1 MTTISA
7 TVNADRASVAL
18 VLTPTESVANVFRY
32 DANGYRAVRFPS
44 GTFPTSRA
52 VQVDDWEAA
61 LSGPVTYRAGGEG
74 GPTARV
80 TLDGTGPWLTP
91 PRAPSA
97 SVRLVSV
104 IGYDAAR
111 ESTSTA
117 TPLANGSSVVKL
129 GKMGLRT
136 GAFEVL
142 CADHAVAVHIE
153 DLLARYP
160 QQFLRVP
167 EHVSMDLY
175 FLVQGTKVATD
186 PETGAWTL
194 TVEYTETAAP
204 VEGLPTWTYAALAA
218 AYPDLGSA
226 SASYASL
233 AGVAVND
240 RDL

>member
-18 VLTPTESVANVFRY
+18 VLTPTESLASIMRT
-32 DANGYRAVRFPS
+32 DANGVQPVRFPS
-44 GTFPTSRA
+44 GTFPTSRP

-61 LSGPVTYRAGGEG
+61 LSGPVTYRAGDAS
-74 GPTARV
+74 ARV

-194 TVEYTETAAP
+194 TVDYTETAAP
-204 VEGLPTWTYAALAA
+204 AEGLPTWTYAALAA